1 MRHPSRSFVREC
13 GACNPPKQKFCGE
26 CGARLERGA
35 SSRQVPSPDAYTP
48 KHLAEKILTSKATL
62 EGERR
67 QVTVLFADLTGS
79 MEPLADHDPEDAQA
93 RRSSLHADDG
103 LRPSSM
109 TVFLES
115 PTFRPIR
122 R

>member
-1 MRHPSRSFVREC
+1 MTTLKRVAQASELLQN
-13 GACNPPKQKFCGE
+13 NPNSI
-26 CGARLERGA
+26 A
-35 SSRQVPSPDAYTP
+35 P

-67 QVTVLFADLTGS
+67 QVTVLFADLKGS
-79 MEPLADHDPEDAQA
+79 MELLANRDPEDAQA

-103 LRPSSM
+103 FRPSS
-109 TVFLES
+109 FLES